1 MMPTPV
7 FVDSAQYIAFL
18 YEDDELHEAA
28 SEAAGRLADVPLVT
42 TEAILVEVL
51 NFLSKLGP
59 DYRRQAVV
67 LVDTLRGEPTLLIE
81 PQTTELLQEGIELYR
96 QREDKSYSVTDCM
109 SMVTCR
115 RHGITEVATHDHH
128 FVQEGYTILLT

>member
-18 YEDDELHEAA
+18 YEGDDLHEAA
-28 SEAAGRLADVPLVT
+28 AEAAGRLANVPLVT

-51 NFLSKLGP
+51 NFLSGFGP
-59 DYRRQAVV
+59 YGRRQAAA
-67 LVDTLRGEPTLLIE
+67 LVDTLRSEPTLLIE
-81 PQTTELLQEGIELYR
+81 PQTTALLEDGIDLYR
-96 QREDKSYSVTDCM
+96 QREDKTYTVTDCM

-115 RHGITEVATHDHH
+115 RHGIREVATHDHH
-128 FVQEGYTILLT
+128 FEQEGFSILLT